1 MRSAVHSK
9 NYMQRLLVDALKKAG
24 YEKRDEDEE
33 NEKISIAG
41 EIRKR
46 IKNQKEKG
54 KYQTNKLKVSE
65 SLLE

>member
-33 NEKISIAG
+33 NEKISIGG

>member
-1 MRSAVHSK
+1 
-9 NYMQRLLVDALKKAG
+9 MQRLLVDALKKAG

-33 NEKISIAG
+33 NEKISIGG

>member
-1 MRSAVHSK
+1 
-9 NYMQRLLVDALKKAG
+9 MQRLLVDALKKAG